1 MARSDDRKGEGDE
14 LVEVGTAV
22 DPAESA
28 MLREYLASQGIDCVV
43 PSEHHRSLGIYTPL
57 RMLVR
62 RSQAEEAA
70 ALVRDFRSAA
80 RTDENGAGAG
90 AGGEDDGDDAAGE
103 ELAAAGEELA
113 DWRESAGLRRKLRG
127 ARLLSLV
134 VPGLGLAHFAIGAR
148 LRGLILAASWPAAI
162 WLATRVGGV
171 AIALI
176 PLSTAVDVLGA
187 AAAMADERKRRRRE
201 LPRARAIER
210 RGGGG
215 GGGDQSR

>member
-1 MARSDDRKGEGDE
+1 MARSGDRKGEGDE
-14 LVEVGTAV
+14 LVEVGTAA

-57 RMLVR
+57 RLLVR

-80 RTDENGAGAG
+80 RADENAAG
-90 AGGEDDGDDAAGE
+90 AGGE
-103 ELAAAGEELA
+103 AAAGEELT
-113 DWRESAGLRRKLRG
+113 DWSENAGLRRKLRG

-148 LRGLILAASWPAAI
+148 LRGLLLAASWPAAI

-171 AIALI
+171 GIALI
-176 PLSTAVDVLGA
+176 PLSTAVDVIGA
-187 AAAMADERKRRRRE
+187 AAAMADQRKGRRRE

-210 RGGGG
+210 RSG